1 MKIPELL
8 APAGSFEA
16 LVAAV
21 ENEADAVY
29 LGGKSFS
36 ARASASNFDQEQM
49 IKAVKYAHLRNVKI
63 YVTVNILI
71 DNAELKSVI
80 EYVKELY
87 ELGVDGIIV
96 QDIGLAYLVRTVFPH
111 LDVHA
116 STQMTV
122 HNGEGVRFLE
132 KMGIDRVVLAREL
145 SLKDIIAIKG
155 SAKAELEVFGHGAL
169 CISYSGQCLMSS
181 LIGGRSGNRG
191 KCAQPCRM
199 AYTLVDEKGRELS
212 GDETGKHLL
221 SPRDMN
227 SLELLPQLSDAGV
240 NSLKLEGRMKRPEYV
255 ATVVRIYRIVLDRLK
270 DDPDNFF
277 ISQEEKKEIS
287 QIFNRD
293 FTTGYLLGHPGRD
306 LMSYKRPNN
315 RGIKLGRIEK
325 VKGKTASV
333 KLEENLAVGDG
344 VEIWV
349 TKGGRQGFV
358 INEIFRG
365 GVKVAEAESGDVVTI
380 NVAGNPKTGDRVF
393 KTNDAKL
400 MERAQ
405 ESFRHPEKRIAL
417 NIRVRAREGEP
428 IILEGWDDEG
438 NKSFNSSQYLV
449 EKAKKHPT
457 QQADILKQLNRLG
470 ETSFKLGEV
479 EFDIDEGIMLP
490 ASELNSLRR
499 SLADS
504 IEKMRLQKYYHPV
517 VKSLNIDK
525 QLKWSF
531 KNGEL
536 RTRNLKISARV
547 SGFEEALAALK
558 AGADILYVGGEV
570 FKPNS
575 GLNLHQ
581 LRDIVGKGEKSGCQ
595 VVYVLPRIFHE
606 SQKGKIHQMLNLA
619 RDAGVKALMT
629 GNVGGIQAVKEFNW
643 EKPLYGDF
651 GLNIFNNV
659 ALKVMELEGMT
670 QVTLSPEMTFQQIG
684 SMKKDALELECIVHG
699 ALPMMISEYCAV
711 GAVLGG
717 KKTEVSCGR
726 SCHKG
731 SYGLKDRMNYI
742 FPVETDQFCR
752 MHIFNPKEL
761 CLLEH
766 LDKFLDAGIGVV
778 RIEGERYSPGAIFE
792 IVKTYRHVRDAYQEG
807 RGEKLDVK
815 VLEDELSRFSPAGFT
830 KGHYFRGI
838 LD

>member
-1 MKIPELL
+1 MTIPELL
-8 APAGSFEA
+8 APAGSFDA

-21 ENEADAVY
+21 ENGADAVY

-49 IKAVKYAHLRNVKI
+49 KQAVKYAHLRNVKI

-71 DNAELKSVI
+71 DNAELKSVM

-87 ELGVDGIIV
+87 DLGVDGIIV

-111 LDVHA
+111 MDVHA

-122 HNGEGVRFLE
+122 HNAEGVRFLE

-199 AYTLVDEKGRELS
+199 EYTLVDEKGRNIS
-212 GDETGKHLL
+212 GEETGKHLL
-221 SPRDMN
+221 SPRDLN
-227 SLELLPQLSDAGV
+227 SLELLPQLSDTGV

-255 ATVVRIYRIVLDRLK
+255 ATVVRIYREVLDRLK
-270 DDPDNFF
+270 ADPDNFF
-277 ISQEEKKEIS
+277 VSQEEKKEIA

-358 INEIFRG
+358 INEIFRD
-365 GVKVAEAESGDVVTI
+365 GVKIAEAEPGDVVTI
-380 NVAGNPKTGDRVF
+380 NVTGYPKTGDRVF

-405 ESFRHPEKRIAL
+405 ESFMHPERRIAL

-428 IILEGWDDEG
+428 ITLEGWDDEG
-438 NKSFNSSQYLV
+438 NKSLISSQYRV
-449 EKAKKHPT
+449 EKARKHPT

-479 EFDIDEGIMLP
+479 EFDIDEGMMLP
-490 ASELNSLRR
+490 ASELNTLRR
-499 SLADS
+499 SLVES
-504 IEKMRLQKYYHPV
+504 IEKLRLQKYYHPV
-517 VKSLNIDK
+517 VKSFVIEK
-525 QLKWSF
+525 QLKELF
-531 KNGEL
+531 KTGE
-536 RTRNLKISARV
+536 RKTWRPRISARV
-547 SGFEEALAALK
+547 SGFEEAQAALE
-558 AGADILYVGGEV
+558 AGVDILYVGGEV
-570 FKPNS
+570 FKPDT
-575 GLNLHQ
+575 GLNFQQ
-581 LRDIVGKGEKSGCQ
+581 LQEIVGKGEKSGCQ
-595 VVYVLPRIFHE
+595 VVYAIPRIFHE
-606 SQKGKIHQMLNLA
+606 SQKEIIHQMLNLA
-619 RDAGVKALMT
+619 RDVGVHALMT
-629 GNVGGIQAVKEFNW
+629 GNVGGIQAAKDFFW
-643 EKPLYGDF
+643 GKLLFGDF
-651 GLNIFNNV
+651 GLNIFNNA
-659 ALKVMELEGMT
+659 ALRVMKLEGMA
-670 QVTLSPEMTFQQIG
+670 QVTLSPEMTFEQIAD
-684 SMKKDALELECIVHG
+684 MKSDGLELECIVHG

-711 GAVLGG
+711 GAVFGG
-717 KKTEVSCGR
+717 KRTGASCGR
-726 SCHKG
+726 SCHTG
-731 SYGLKDRMNYI
+731 SFGLKDRMNYV
-742 FPVETDQFCR
+742 FPVELDQFCR

-766 LDKFLDAGIGVV
+766 LDKFFDSGVGVV
-778 RIEGERYSPGAIFE
+778 RIEGERYRPKAIFE
-792 IVKTYRHVRDAYQEG
+792 IVKAYCRVRDAYQEG
-807 RGEKLDVK
+807 RGKKLDK
-815 VLEDELSRFSPAGFT
+815 KALEDDLSRFSPAGFT